1 MRKFVL
7 SIVIIVFGF
16 SIGLFQGFK
25 KINPH
30 AAVVFPM
37 QTLQE
42 PPIGSATM
50 TLKKSDLSGFF
61 SKYPDLKKYQTDVT
75 VLYQKRNYAS
85 IWYDK
90 KGLIEFANLL
100 YSKANQLEDEGL
112 KSSVA
117 YKDQMDRI
125 FDGETTKKL
134 SKTDTELLLSSL
146 FVFYAEKVFK
156 GIDTEKVTE
165 LGWFLPRKNL
175 SYGMLLD
182 SLLVDANLLNKNE
195 DQQFGQYYRLREAL
209 KKYRKIEQNG
219 GWSTIN
225 MNPFVKYFQ
234 PNDSSKTLG
243 QIRTHLFV
251 TGDVKTDSKSNWYD
265 EELMAGILNYKKRN
279 GIKPNYIITHEH
291 IQNMNVLVAE
301 RMNTIM
307 VNMER
312 CRWIPPEL
320 AKANEYIIIN
330 IPSFKLI
337 YKRNGKKELES
348 NVFVGKSMT
357 ETVIFS
363 GAIRYIVFSPY
374 WIVPKSIIEN
384 ELKQSIARDPNYLA
398 SHNMEW
404 NNGNVRQKPGIRNSM
419 GLIKFM
425 FPNTND
431 IYLHDTPVKSLFEA
445 EVRAFSHGCIN
456 MVKAKE
462 LAILL
467 LKDDP
472 EWNEERIHA
481 AMYGG
486 VETTYILKRRIPVH
500 IGYFTAWVDD
510 AGIINFYKDIYGRD
524 DRLADMLF
532 CKEYK

>member
-7 SIVIIVFGF
+7 SIVIIVFVF
-16 SIGLFQGFK
+16 SIALIQGFK
-25 KINPH
+25 KINPS
-30 AAVVFPM
+30 ALVLFPA
-37 QTLQE
+37 QTLRE
-42 PPIGSATM
+42 ALFSSAIM
-50 TLKKSDLSGFF
+50 TLKKNDLAVFF
-61 SKYPDLKKYQTDVT
+61 SKYPDLKKHQADVT
-75 VLYQKRNYAS
+75 MVYQKRNFAS

-112 KSSVA
+112 KTSVA
-117 YKDQMDRI
+117 YKVQMDGI
-125 FDGETTKKL
+125 FDGETPKKI
-134 SKTDTELLLSSL
+134 SKTDTELLLTSL
-146 FVFYAEKVFK
+146 FVSYSEKVFK
-156 GIDTEKVTE
+156 GIDTQKITE
-165 LGWFLPRKNL
+165 LGWFLPRKKL

-195 DQQFGQYYRLREAL
+195 DQQLGQYYRLREAL
-209 KKYRKIEQNG
+209 KKYRRIDQNG
-219 GWSTIN
+219 GWSTIE

-234 PNDSSKTLG
+234 PNDSSKTIG
-243 QIRTHLFV
+243 QIRTRLFV
-251 TGDVKTDSKSNWYD
+251 TGDLKTDSKSNWYD

-279 GIKPNYIITHEH
+279 GIKLNYIITHEQV
-291 IQNMNVLVAE
+291 QNMNVSPAE
-301 RMNTIM
+301 RMKTIM

-337 YKRNGKKELES
+337 YRRDGKKELES
-348 NVFVGKSMT
+348 KVFVGKSMT

-363 GAIRYIVFSPY
+363 GMLRYIVFSPY
-374 WIVPKSIIEN
+374 WIVPQSIIDN
-384 ELKQSIARDPNYLA
+384 ELKQAIARDPNYLV

-404 NNGNVRQKPGIRNSM
+404 NKGNVRQKPGIRNSM

-425 FPNTND
+425 FPNTNN

-462 LAILL
+462 LATLL

-472 EWNEERIHA
+472 EWNAERIHA
-481 AMYGG
+481 AMNSGL
-486 VETTYILKRRIPVH
+486 ETTYILKRGVPIH

-510 AGIINFYKDIYGRD
+510 AGIINFYKDIYERD

-532 CKEYK
+532 YKE